1 MKKTVGYFHIAL
13 HLAKMSIADLINLAL
28 ALVYDTD
35 PDYTVH
41 DYTQAQLAVLAN
53 TVRAELG
60 TRLTAPA
67 PTLTKQEQIDV
78 DALSTAVLAIAGGVT
93 IAANKKAKGNRTL
106 FDIVLTRIGFHSA
119 AAHAKHVRIF
129 EVVSIGKGIWHIIA
143 PVEKGMGRV
152 TYTFQLSITT
162 AIGVVPA
169 TWDIELSS
177 SASEWYLSG
186 LPLGKIFAIRYEA
199 VIVPSHKK
207 KAAATGGA
215 NTQRTVSKT
224 SALHNTTTILP
235 LNDKGKVQVTYGA
248 PFYEFC
254 NPIYMVVS

>member
-41 DYTQAQLAVLAN
+41 PLTQAQLAVLAN
-53 TVRAELG
+53 TVRVEMG
-60 TRLTAPA
+60 NRLTAPA

-78 DALSTAVLAIAGGVT
+78 DVLSTAVIEIASGVT
-93 IAANKKAKGNRTL
+93 IAANKKAKGNRAL
-106 FDIVLTRIGFHSA
+106 FEMVVNRIGFHSVGA
-119 AAHAKHVRIF
+119 KAKHVRIF
-129 EVVSIGKGIWHIIA
+129 EVVSVGKGMWHIIA
-143 PVEKGMGRV
+143 PVEKGMGKV
-152 TYTFQLSITT
+152 TYTFQLGITT
-162 AIGVVPA
+162 AIGVAPA
-169 TWDIELSS
+169 VYSIELSS

-186 LPLGKIFAIRYEA
+186 LPLNTIFAIRYEA
-199 VIVPSHKK
+199 VIVPSHRK
-207 KAAATGGA
+207 KAAATGA

-235 LNDKGKVQVTYGA
+235 INDKGKVQVTYGA

-254 NPIYMVVS
+254 NPIYQVVS